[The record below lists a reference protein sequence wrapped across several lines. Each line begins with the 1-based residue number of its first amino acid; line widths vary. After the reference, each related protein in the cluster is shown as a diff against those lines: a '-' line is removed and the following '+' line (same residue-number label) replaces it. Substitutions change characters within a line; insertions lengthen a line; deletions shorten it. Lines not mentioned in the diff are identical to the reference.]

1 MLIADADIM
10 LLGAITVVSCVVAAV
25 LIVVP
30 LMILDICV
38 VVAVTL
44 LPVGITLVLKVVDGL
59 AFSKRFLVL
68 RADKPVS
75 DVDKPGL
82 LVLKAVMTAGD
93 VWLLLVDDNRDVV
106 LVVLCVVNGTLCVKL
121 EDTAVDT
128 IGVDGFDCL
137 VVAFCIEV
145 DKIPSVE
152 MVLVVLDAIVVT
164 VVPVVVDKETPPLQA
179 APKSGQQSLLA
190 EQYSSQ

>member
-10 LLGAITVVSCVVAAV
+10 LLDAITVVSCVVAAV

-145 DKIPSVE
+145 DKIRSVE

-164 VVPVVVDKETPPLQA
+164 VVPVVVDKETPAQ
-179 APKSGQQSLLA
+179 KK
-190 EQYSSQ
+190 